1 MDDMDTVRRRTDDAE
16 DSGNAA
22 ELISR
27 RRFLG
32 HASGL
37 LSAAIAGALGLPLVR
52 FFVGHSF
59 AARAAKWLKLGPVEE
74 MLLGEPQLVRVSRRD
89 SDGWRQ
95 LTRRE
100 SVYVVTD
107 DGVTFSVFSA
117 ACTHLGCPVRWDNAE
132 QSFLCPCHNG
142 GFARDGAVAKG
153 PPPRPLDKLEHK
165 VEAGILYVRL
175 G

>member
-1 MDDMDTVRRRTDDAE
+1 MDDTGRCTDD
-16 DSGNAA
+16 DPSDAA

-32 HASGL
+32 YASGL
-37 LSAAIAGALGLPLVR
+37 LSAAMAAALGLPLVR
-52 FFVGHSF
+52 FFVGNSF
-59 AARAAKWLKLGPVEE
+59 AAKEATWLELAPVGQ
-74 MLLGEPQLVRVSRRD
+74 MPLGEPQLVRVSRRD
-89 SDGWRQ
+89 NDGWRQ
-95 LTRRE
+95 LIRRE

-153 PPPRPLDKLEHK
+153 PPPRPLDKLEHR
-165 VEAGILYVRL
+165 VEAGMLYVRL